1 MQNLKI
7 GHWVPATRAEG
18 PHQRAALWVSGCSI
32 RCPGCCN
39 PELFSR
45 EAGRERSLAQ
55 LKTDTRMAQREA
67 GIEGVSVLGGEP
79 LEQWMALVPWLA
91 WLRTQG
97 FGVIVFTGFRWPW
110 IAKQPIYTE
119 LPELVDT
126 LVDGPFVKTLPEEE
140 GGRAVVGSSNQQ
152 LRHFSDRYQDPELW
166 KGRRRAQVQ
175 IQRDGRVQIHGAP
188 LLVAKIKAKLQP
200 AYSCDAEVVESF

>member
-1 MQNLKI
+1 MHPLRGAELKV

-18 PHQRAALWVSGCSI
+18 PYLRAALWVSGCSI

-55 LKTDTRMAQREA
+55 LAQDTRNAQREQ

-79 LEQWMALVPWLA
+79 LEQWPALLPWLTWTRA
-91 WLRTQG
+91 QG
-97 FGVIVFTGFRWPW
+97 LGVVLFSGYRWAW
-110 IAKQPIYTE
+110 IATQPRFAA

-126 LVDGPFVKTLPEEE
+126 LVDGPYVQTLPEDPA
-140 GGRAVVGSSNQQ
+140 GRAVVGSSNQGLQ
-152 LRHFSDRYQDPELW
+152 HFSDRYAEPRLW
-166 KGRRRAQVQ
+166 AGPRRAQVQ
-175 IQRDGRVQIHGAP
+175 VQADGRVQVHGAP
-188 LLVAKIKAKLQP
+188 LLVAKIKAKLQ
-200 AYSCDAEVVESF
+200 DA